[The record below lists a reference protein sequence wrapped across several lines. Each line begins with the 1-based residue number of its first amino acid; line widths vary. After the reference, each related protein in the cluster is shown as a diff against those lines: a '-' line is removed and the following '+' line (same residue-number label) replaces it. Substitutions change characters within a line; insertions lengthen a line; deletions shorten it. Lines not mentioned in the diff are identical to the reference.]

1 VSDASKI
8 TSSHRSR
15 GCLVYVR
22 QSTLA
27 QTRANTESLERQY
40 ELAGRAVALG
50 WSPGQVQVVD
60 ADLGLSGAQA
70 ANREGFQELVAQG
83 ALGRAG
89 LILGLE
95 ASRLARS
102 NSDWYQLLDLCGMT
116 DTLIADG
123 DGIYD
128 PGAYSDRLVL
138 GLKGTISEAEL
149 HLLKGRLIAGM
160 RHKAAKGMLRVALPA
175 GLEYDHNG
183 QPAVCADEAARE
195 AIATVFRR
203 FAELGSARQVLLCL
217 LADGLELPRRRAGG
231 RVAWAPASYGAVIGV
246 LTNPCYAGAFAFG
259 RTRKAGRPGE
269 QGRPACGRRPV
280 PMPQWEVLICGH
292 HPGYIS
298 WEDYLANQERLHA
311 NCPAP
316 PGQGGG
322 AVREGRGL
330 LQGIVRCGRCGRMM
344 RTGYQGSRHKH
355 LPRYYCAAEGTYFGR
370 RAYCQG
376 VGGRQIEQAV
386 VGEVLAVLE
395 PAALAATAQALADA
409 DAARAERLR
418 AFELAAERAHY
429 EADRAHRQYD
439 TCEPENRLVARSLEA
454 AWEDRLAAVTRAEA
468 ALATEQARQPSP
480 LSAEETAWLSR
491 AGADIR
497 AIFEAPATTPR
508 ERKQLIRA
516 LLSEV
521 TLTVDRQAR
530 TAALTLC
537 WEGGAITQR
546 TVALPRLGAP
556 WRTTQASTVDLIRRL
571 AEHYDDATIA
581 GVLARQHR
589 RTGTGLTFTKARVAE
604 VRRNHRIPPFRKTAA
619 PACHDGHV
627 VTITQAAAELGVGI
641 STIYRWLADG
651 FIAGEQLA
659 PGAPWRIRLDDTLR
673 AKVTEHAPE
682 GWLPLA
688 QAAAALGIARQ
699 TILHKVQRGELAAV
713 HVRHGRRSGLRIQA
727 KPGQAGL
734 FENT

>member
-1 VSDASKI
+1 MTDVSKI
-8 TSSHRSR
+8 TLSHRSR
-15 GCLVYVR
+15 RCLVYVR

-27 QTRANTESLERQY
+27 QTRVNTESLERQY

-70 ANREGFQELVAQG
+70 ANREGFQELVAQV
-83 ALGRAG
+83 ALGRVG

-128 PGAYSDRLVL
+128 PSAYSDRLVL

-160 RHKAAKGMLRVALPA
+160 RHKAAKGELRVTLPA
-175 GLEYDHNG
+175 GYQYD
-183 QPAVCADEAARE
+183 QDSRPVFCADEAVRE
-195 AIATVFRR
+195 AIAMVFRR
-203 FAELGSARQVLLCL
+203 FAELGSARQVMLSL
-217 LADGLELPRRRAGG
+217 LADGLELPRWRAGG
-231 RVAWAPASYGAVIGV
+231 HVVWAPASYGAVIGV
-246 LTNPCYAGAFAFG
+246 LANPCYAGAFAFG
-259 RTRKAGRPGE
+259 RTRKAGRARG
-269 QGRPACGRRPV
+269 QDQPACGRRPV

-292 HPGYIS
+292 HPGYIT

-316 PGQGGG
+316 RGQGGG

-386 VGEVLAVLE
+386 VGEVLAVLQ

-409 DAARAERLR
+409 SAAQAERLR
-418 AFELAAERAHY
+418 AFELAAERARY
-429 EADRAHRQYD
+429 QAGRARRQYD
-439 TCEPENRLVARSLEA
+439 ACEPENRLVARSLEA
-454 AWEDRLAAVTRAEA
+454 AWEEKLAAVTRAET
-468 ALATEQARQPSP
+468 ALAAERARQPSP
-480 LSAEETAWLSR
+480 LTAEETAWLSR
-491 AGADIR
+491 AGADIG
-497 AIFEAPATTPR
+497 AIFNSPATTPR

-516 LLSEV
+516 LLSEI

-537 WEGGAITQR
+537 WEGGAVTQR

-571 AEHYDDATIA
+571 AVHYDDATIA

-589 RTGTGLTFTKARVAE
+589 RTGTGLAFTKARVAE
-604 VRRNHRIPPFRKTAA
+604 VRRNHRIPAFCKAA
-619 PACHDGHV
+619 ALACHDGQV
-627 VTITQAAAELGVGI
+627 VTITTAAAELGVGI

-651 FIAGEQLA
+651 FIAGEQLT

-673 AKVTEHAPE
+673 AKVTEHVPE
-682 GWLPLA
+682 GWLPLR
-688 QAAAALGIARQ
+688 QAAATLGVARQ
-699 TILHKVQRGELAAV
+699 TVLHKVQRGELAAV
-713 HVRHGRRSGLRIQA
+713 HVRRGRRSGLRIQV
-727 KPGQAGL
+727 KPAQAGPSK
-734 FENT
+734 NP

>member
-1 VSDASKI
+1 
-8 TSSHRSR
+8 
-15 GCLVYVR
+15 
-22 QSTLA
+22 
-27 QTRANTESLERQY
+27 
-40 ELAGRAVALG
+40 
-50 WSPGQVQVVD
+50 
-60 ADLGLSGAQA
+60 
-70 ANREGFQELVAQG
+70 
-83 ALGRAG
+83 
-89 LILGLE
+89 
-95 ASRLARS
+95 
-102 NSDWYQLLDLCGMT
+102 M
-116 DTLIADG
+116 
-123 DGIYD
+123 
-128 PGAYSDRLVL
+128 
-138 GLKGTISEAEL
+138 
-149 HLLKGRLIAGM
+149 
-160 RHKAAKGMLRVALPA
+160 
-175 GLEYDHNG
+175 
-183 QPAVCADEAARE
+183 
-195 AIATVFRR
+195 
-203 FAELGSARQVLLCL
+203 LCL

-231 RVAWAPASYGAVIGV
+231 RVVWAPASYGAVIGV
-246 LTNPCYAGAFAFG
+246 LANPCYAGTFAFG
-259 RTRKAGRPGE
+259 RTRKASRAG

-280 PMPQWEVLICGH
+280 PMPQWEVLIIGH

-316 PGQGGG
+316 AGQGGG

-409 DAARAERLR
+409 GAARAERLR
-418 AFELAAERAHY
+418 AFELAAERARY
-429 EADRAHRQYD
+429 EAGRARRQYD
-439 TCEPENRLVARSLEA
+439 ACEPENRLVARSLEA

-480 LSAEETAWLSR
+480 LTAEEMDWLTR

-497 AIFEAPATTPR
+497 AIFEAPSTTPR

-521 TLTVDRQAR
+521 TLLVDRQAR

-537 WEGGAITQR
+537 WEGGAITER
-546 TVALPRLGAP
+546 TVTLPRLGAP
-556 WRTTQASTVDLIRRL
+556 WRTTQATTVDLIRRL
-571 AEHYDDATIA
+571 AAHYDDATIA

-604 VRRNHRIPPFRKTAA
+604 VRRNHRIPPFRQTAA
-619 PACHDGHV
+619 PACHDGQV
-627 VTITQAAAELGVGI
+627 VSITKAAAELGVGI

-651 FIAGEQLA
+651 FITGEQLT
-659 PGAPWRIRLDDTLR
+659 PGAPWRIRLDDALR
-673 AKVTEHAPE
+673 AKVTEHAPQ
-682 GWLPLA
+682 GWLPLR
-688 QAAAALGIARQ
+688 QAAAALGVARQ
-699 TILHKVQRGELAAV
+699 TVLHKVLRGELAAV
-713 HVRHGRRSGLRIQA
+713 HIRHGRRSGLRIQV
-727 KPGQAGL
+727 KPGQTEP
-734 FENT
+734 FENP